1 MAQVSMTAGQSRLG
15 AWSKGQEEGDGK
27 GTMWTELSRSVS
39 LDLGG
44 GRCAHPS

>member
-1 MAQVSMTAGQSRLG
+1 MAQMLG
-15 AWSKGQEEGDGK
+15 AWWKFKGQEEGDGK
-27 GTMWTELSRSVS
+27 GTVWTELSRSIS